1 MDKAHNYLAIDLGAE
16 SGRLIVGSIGDD
28 RLAIEETHRF
38 PNHAVTLPDG
48 LYWDILRLWS
58 DIKTGIAISSQKFSK
73 KISSIALD
81 TWGVDFALLGQ
92 QDLLLANP
100 THYRDLRTDGI
111 LEEAFKRIPRETI
124 YESTGIQFM
133 QINTLYQLFSMVLSK
148 SPILQMAEHFL
159 TIPDLFNFWLCGS
172 KQNEF
177 TIATTTQCLNPLT
190 GDWAYGL
197 LEQLGIPTHI
207 FSEIIRPGAELGTL
221 RTSLAEEIDLDRIP
235 IVAGA
240 CHDTGSAVVAIPA
253 ENDKFAWISSGT
265 WSIMG
270 VISPKPVINADSLAC
285 NFTNEGAVFDTWRL
299 SKNIIGL
306 WLVQECK
313 REWGVSYDE
322 ITQMA
327 RESQA
332 FKAVIDVDD
341 ELFLHH
347 GDMPT
352 KIRRYCAETHQA
364 VPETRGEIVRVALE
378 SLALKYRLVLGQLE
392 NLIGDKLETIHII
405 GGGTKNKLL
414 NQLAADA
421 TGRNIITGPV
431 EATAIGNVVMQA
443 IALGHLDTLD
453 DARSLIRRSFE
464 VTHYHP
470 QPDSRWD
477 DAYVRLLEGSKK

>member
-1 MDKAHNYLAIDLGAE
+1 
-16 SGRLIVGSIGDD
+16 
-28 RLAIEETHRF
+28 
-38 PNHAVTLPDG
+38 
-48 LYWDILRLWS
+48 
-58 DIKTGIAISSQKFSK
+58 
-73 KISSIALD
+73 
-81 TWGVDFALLGQ
+81 
-92 QDLLLANP
+92 
-100 THYRDLRTDGI
+100 
-111 LEEAFKRIPRETI
+111 
-124 YESTGIQFM
+124 
-133 QINTLYQLFSMVLSK
+133 MVLSK

-172 KQNEF
+172 KKCEF
-177 TIATTTQCLNPLT
+177 TIATTTQCLNPIT

-197 LEQLGIPTHI
+197 LEQLAIPTHI
-207 FSEIIRPGAELGTL
+207 FPEIIRPGGKLGTL
-221 RTSLAEEIDLDRIP
+221 RASLAEETDLDRIP
-235 IVAGA
+235 IIAAA

-285 NFTNEGAVFDTWRL
+285 NFTNEGAVFDSWRL

-322 ITQMA
+322 ITQLA
-327 RESQA
+327 KDAQS

-347 GDMPT
+347 GDMPA

-392 NLIGDKLETIHII
+392 NLIGEKLETIHII
-405 GGGTKNKLL
+405 GGGTKNVLL

-431 EATAIGNVVMQA
+431 EATAIGNVIMQA
-443 IALGHLDTLD
+443 IALGHLETLD
-453 DARSLIRRSFE
+453 DARALIRRSFE

-470 QPDSRWD
+470 NSDPRWD
-477 DAYVRLLEGSKK
+477 DAYAQLLEGRKK